1 MGEKINNIHDKF
13 VRESFSDTKRAA
25 AFIEHFL
32 PTELVSSIDLN
43 TLNLV
48 KESYMSN
55 ELKEYFSDL
64 VFEVKLKDGKKEAID
79 IALLFEHKS
88 SPDKYV
94 LIQVGYYMF
103 SHWFKCINKGE
114 DLKVIVPVIY
124 YQGKK
129 EWNLLDLSSLF
140 EGYPNNIRDFVPK
153 IQHIFFSLNKMRE
166 DQIETMRDTMMAAA
180 VIAQKWRINP
190 VKLVDDF
197 KRIFDLFPKEGYD
210 WNFLEMIVVYALN
223 VSDITEEALAEV
235 IKDIPP
241 KLKDNIM
248 TTYSRL
254 LEKGEKIGIQK
265 GEQIGIQKGKI
276 EVVLN
281 CSDQGMEI
289 SMISNITGL
298 TNDEVLKI
306 LKEHGRS

>member
-1 MGEKINNIHDKF
+1 M
-13 VRESFSDTKRAA
+13 
-25 AFIEHFL
+25 
-32 PTELVSSIDLN
+32 
-43 TLNLV
+43 
-48 KESYMSN
+48 
-55 ELKEYFSDL
+55 
-64 VFEVKLKDGKKEAID
+64 
-79 IALLFEHKS
+79 
-88 SPDKYV
+88 
-94 LIQVGYYMF
+94 
-103 SHWFKCINKGE
+103 
-114 DLKVIVPVIY
+114 
-124 YQGKK
+124 
-129 EWNLLDLSSLF
+129 
-140 EGYPNNIRDFVPK
+140 PN
-153 IQHIFFSLNKMRE
+153 S
-166 DQIETMRDTMMAAA
+166 
-180 VIAQKWRINP
+180 
-190 VKLVDDF
+190 
-197 KRIFDLFPKEGYD
+197 
-210 WNFLEMIVVYALN
+210 
-223 VSDITEEALAEV
+223 